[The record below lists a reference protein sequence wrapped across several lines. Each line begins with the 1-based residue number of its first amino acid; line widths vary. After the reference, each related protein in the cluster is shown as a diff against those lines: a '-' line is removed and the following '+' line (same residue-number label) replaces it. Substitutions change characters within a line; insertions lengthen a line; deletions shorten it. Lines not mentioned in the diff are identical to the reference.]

1 MADAES
7 LAQGAAELLMD
18 DESLRGDLTDVGY
31 GPVLDWA
38 TNALTAAAERFA
50 TLPDTEAQAKMDAAT
65 DQIKH
70 LVQAIVQAAEQHTRA
85 DVLALFNDPLLAR
98 NFRARTR
105 IMARGVRLGAD
116 ADDNAVQLARALRD
130 VHP

>member
-7 LAQGAAELLMD
+7 LAQSAAELLMD

-38 TNALTAAAERFA
+38 TNALSDAAERIA
-50 TLPDTEAQAKMDAAT
+50 KLPDTEAQAKMDAAS
-65 DQIKH
+65 DQVKQLI
-70 LVQAIVQAAEQHTRA
+70 QAVVQAAEQHTRA
-85 DVLALFNDPLLAR
+85 DVLALFNDPLLAH

-105 IMARGVRLGAD
+105 VMARGVRLGAD